1 MNLVIKNCNNI
12 KNGCI
17 CVEKNKL
24 NIKYGVNGTGKSTIS
39 SAIYKKINN
48 DSLEILKPFNSDDS
62 VIPQIEGCEDFQSIK
77 TYNDEYVSK
86 FLFLPNADQI
96 HQNSFE
102 VFIKPKDYDEQIKN
116 INNILGI
123 VKEYVINNE
132 AINNII
138 NQRNE
143 LNKLIKLN
151 TKKDS
156 INSTGVGKALSVGN
170 KIISIPEK
178 LNNFS
183 DNLNSIDKVK
193 WYAWNKDGRNYIV
206 NDHCPFCSQI
216 LQDNFEELVNILD
229 DLFDKKN
236 VENILKTQN
245 IVDNLS
251 EIIGEDTKKFMDSVL
266 NNENPINTEQKEKIS
281 KFILELDALC
291 DKLTFFLQLD
301 YSNLK
306 NIDNLEEILTNSRFN
321 FKEYDFMCG
330 NDFIDLINSLNNK
343 INEMLLNIK
352 KLNINISKLNTS
364 VKVYANNNNKQ
375 RINNFLETVGMNYEV
390 DVQNNKLLLFYK
402 NSDIIVDANSHLS
415 WGERNVFALSL
426 FLFDCL
432 YDNPDLIVL
441 DDPVS
446 SFDFNKKYAITY
458 YLFHQND
465 SLKGKTVLML
475 THDLEPIISIIK
487 VKKYPYAK
495 SYYIENNKGIISE
508 KIIDEEDIDSVL
520 NVAKEKY
527 NDSKLPII
535 NRIVHLRRYLE
546 LNNEYEYEYNMLSS
560 LLKGYEKPIYML
572 GRNKREFTSSEFS
585 DAERKLRIYIN
596 DFNYEDI
603 LSIISDKSKMKQL
616 YLNSKNNYEKT
627 EIFRIIL
634 KKFGLLNINP
644 VIEEFINEE
653 FHIENAYIFQLDPY
667 AYNLVPNYIVEMCD
681 NIVNRI
687 EDTIQVAC

>member
-1 MNLVIKNCNNI
+1 MDLLINNCNNI
-12 KNGCI
+12 KKGCI
-17 CVEKNKL
+17 RIEKNKL

-39 SAIYKKINN
+39 SAIYKKIKNE
-48 DSLEILKPFNSDDS
+48 SLESLKPFNSDDS
-62 VIPQIEGCEDFQSIK
+62 IIPQIEGCEDFHSIK

-86 FLFLPNADQI
+86 FLFLPNADQL

-102 VFIKPKDYDEQIKN
+102 VFIKPKDYEEQIGK
-116 INNILGI
+116 INSILGI

-132 AINNII
+132 IINNII

-143 LNKLIKLN
+143 LSKLIKLN
-151 TKKDS
+151 TKKNS

-178 LNNFS
+178 INSYS
-183 DNLNSIDKVK
+183 DNLNSSDKVK
-193 WYAWNKDGRNYIV
+193 WYAWNKDGRNYVV
-206 NDHCPFCSQI
+206 NNHCPFCSQI
-216 LQDNFEELVNILD
+216 LQDNFFELINILD

-236 VENILKTQN
+236 VENILKTQS

-251 EIIGEDTKKFMDSVL
+251 GVIGKNTTKFMDSIL
-266 NNENPINTEQKEKIS
+266 NNENPINTEEKEKIS
-281 KFILELDALC
+281 QFILEIDELC
-291 DKLTFFLQLD
+291 EKLTFYLQLD

-306 NIDNLEEILTNSRFN
+306 NIDNLEEMLINSRFEL
-321 FKEYDFMCG
+321 KGYDYICG
-330 NDFIDLINSLNNK
+330 NDFIDMINSLNDK
-343 INEMLLNIK
+343 IDEMLLNIK
-352 KLNINISKLNTS
+352 NLNINISRLNTS
-364 VKVYANNNNKQ
+364 VRVYANSNKQ

-402 NSDIIVDANSHLS
+402 NSDIIVDVNSHLS

-432 YDNPDLIVL
+432 YEKPDLIVL

-458 YLFHQND
+458 YLFHQNN

-475 THDLEPIISIIK
+475 THDLEPIINIIK
-487 VKKYPYAK
+487 IKKYPFAK
-495 SYYIENNKGIISE
+495 SYYIENNNGIISE
-508 KIIDEEDIDSVL
+508 NLILEEDVDSIL
-520 NVAKEKY
+520 NVAKENY
-527 NDSKLPII
+527 TDSKLNII

-546 LNNEYEYEYNMLSS
+546 LNNEYKYEYNMLSS
-560 LLKGYEKPIYML
+560 LLKGHEKPIYIL
-572 GRNKREFTSSEFS
+572 GDNKREFTAKEYK
-585 DAERKLRIYIN
+585 DTERKLRIYIN
-596 DFNYEDI
+596 EFNYKDI
-603 LSIISDKSKMKQL
+603 LAIISNKFQMKQL
-616 YLNSKNNYEKT
+616 YLKSNNNYEKT
-627 EIFRIIL
+627 EIFRIML
-634 KKFGLLNINP
+634 KTFGLLNINP

-681 NIVNRI
+681 SIVNRI
-687 EDTIQVAC
+687 EDKVPVAC